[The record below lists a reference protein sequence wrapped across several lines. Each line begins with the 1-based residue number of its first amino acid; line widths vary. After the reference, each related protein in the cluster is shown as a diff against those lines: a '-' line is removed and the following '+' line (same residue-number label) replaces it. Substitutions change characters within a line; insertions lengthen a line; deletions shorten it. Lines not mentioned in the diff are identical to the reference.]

1 MISRIHWGAPALT
14 RYTETVPTSERIGII
29 IHHTVYPEGDSQE
42 DVQSLLRE
50 IDQYHRERDFGGIG
64 YNLVVDYAG
73 RLYEARGIDI
83 MGAHTANVN
92 RYNYGVAYMGDTR
105 KRVTA
110 EAVESIKLVVD
121 LLQQHSNKSLAVAG
135 HNEFRETLCPG
146 TQLDKLVRSGEFKRP
161 FPLK

>member
-1 MISRIHWGAPALT
+1 MIPRIHWGAPALT
-14 RYTETVPTSERIGII
+14 LDAETVPVSVRTGVI
-29 IHHTVYPEGDSQE
+29 IHHTVYPEGNSQE
-42 DVQSLLRE
+42 DVQALLRE
-50 IDQYHRERDFGGIG
+50 IDQLHRERELGGIG

-83 MGAHTANVN
+83 MGAHTGNVN

-105 KRVTA
+105 QRVTS

-121 LLQQHSNKSLAVAG
+121 LLQRHSNKSLAVAG
-135 HNEFRETLCPG
+135 HNEFRQTLCPG
-146 TQLDKLVRSGEFKRP
+146 TQLDKLIRSGEFKRP